1 MTTRT
6 NLVTNPSL
14 EVNATGWESNS
25 AFGGY
30 DVATVER
37 STDQGWSGS
46 ASLKVT
52 APAAVVGETWGNITS
67 TPVVVGKV
75 YTFSAYVWCAN
86 DAVAWADAVFME
98 RGPVV
103 DIPAS
108 TWTRVSVTF
117 VANADH
123 VFAGVGAEFVTTGF
137 NYFIDGALLEEAYN
151 LDGYFDGSTTDT
163 ADVTYAW
170 TGTAHASTS
179 TAVSPDPEAP
189 ARLSAMDALRLEVQA
204 DPEPGQ
210 LVNLVENPS
219 GELGGYG
226 WNTPIAGSFLNG
238 FFSTEDDR
246 FVLQYVGATNAG
258 GSYFRTES
266 MPMSAGQYVAA
277 RWHYITSQSGAYRAR
292 ISFLDANGSILSSTS
307 YTNVSAATDNTSVN
321 IGPYQAPTN
330 TVFVRL
336 AIEVGDPGGVYP
348 IAIQQAAIRFTDVT
362 VAVAATSAALGTT
375 RTNVITNPS
384 AETNTSGWTGI
395 NSTLTRGTVF
405 SVPVVGSAYFRLEKT
420 AGGQGI
426 HLQESAVGSSSH
438 VVAAGQT
445 WRIAAAL
452 RASNVAAGSYFG
464 IQVYWSNASG
474 SNVAGGWKNI
484 ATVDMTALDTWHDID
499 TTVQVPTS
507 TSRMALRF
515 YVVGP
520 GGAVVPTGGLLAVD
534 AIIAERYNG
543 TTSVGYFD
551 GSTSASGGWS
561 YAWSGTTNNSAS
573 TATTSNLAFVEP
585 VPFIDVL
592 GDIRELSVVRE
603 ELNVGTLSATVVNP
617 DLSPAVAE
625 TLRPGRKF
633 RLVLNPSPASSGI
646 SPLSFGGWTE
656 PLITGKLDNA
666 KVEYRPLENNPAR
679 RAIITLT
686 AVDAIA
692 LLANA
697 KRPNTVGTVP
707 ELPYVLEGAG
717 VPWRCDG
724 ESGQVSSANVVVAND
739 GASALDQVAI
749 TRDTVGGYAWVDR
762 RGLLRVNSIMP
773 GVELGTVTNG
783 SMTAPLDLQVWTAA
797 FANDLQIVTSP
808 SPAHSGTCLMGQ
820 PLGNNS
826 QFIFMQGNP
835 AFQSSRIRVSGGQ
848 EIDATAWVRSNVS
861 RLATLYFGFFDQ
873 DGDLISFLFNETG
886 MATATPVGS
895 WEERTRSFTVP
906 PTAYYMSVQVAFIHA
921 SGSNLPTT
929 DRHYIDSVSISTPD
943 ALMTDLDET
952 VYNHNFVVDYDT
964 DRAINSVEIHRQWTH
979 PAEGPQETVYGPY
992 TDAESVSEW
1001 GTRHASV
1008 TVAGTAVADIPDLAA
1023 AILEKNATP
1032 EVRVQSLQI
1041 PINRNTL
1048 QYATLDLYDL
1058 VHVTNEAVGVDA
1070 HMRVTGITHSIA
1082 ANPTP
1087 GSSDRW
1093 LMTINFASENAIA
1106 TPTEAPAL
1114 PGSKADSELYVDL
1127 VKNGSTFS
1135 VPHNS
1140 TTLPTGW
1147 TVNANTGGGTLAGA
1161 SKVVT
1166 TSGLHAI
1173 SGTASFVSGNPGRRT
1188 VLLRVDGNDIARDE
1202 VFTEDAV
1209 TLNAA
1214 NTVYVN
1220 AGQTVAMYVFQT
1232 QSPSGSLN
1240 LFGDSFRNHFT
1251 VARIGG

>member
-1 MTTRT
+1 VTTRT

-14 EVNATGWESNS
+14 EVNATGWQSNS

-30 DVATVER
+30 DVATVAR
-37 STDQGWSGS
+37 STARGWRGS
-46 ASLKVT
+46 ASLQIT

-137 NYFIDGALLEEAYN
+137 TYFIDSALLEEAYN

-189 ARLSAMDALRLEVQA
+189 ARLSAVDALRLEVQT

-210 LVNLVENPS
+210 LVNLVENPT

-226 WNTPIAGSFLNG
+226 WNTPIAGSVLDG
-238 FFSTEDDR
+238 FFDVVDQR
-246 FVLQYVGATNAG
+246 WVLRYIGSQNAG

-277 RWHYITSQSGAYRAR
+277 RWRYVESSAGVYRAR
-292 ISFLDANGSILSSTS
+292 ISFLDANQSVISSTTYFS
-307 YTNVSAATDNTSVN
+307 YNSSTDDVDAN
-321 IGPYQAPTN
+321 IGPYLAPAN

-336 AIEVGDPGGVYP
+336 AFEVGDPGGTYP
-348 IAIQQAAIRFTDVT
+348 ISLRQAHLRITNVT
-362 VAVAATSAALGTT
+362 VAVAATSAELGTS
-375 RTNVITNPS
+375 RTNVIANPS

-420 AGGQGI
+420 SSGQGI
-426 HLQESAVGSSSH
+426 HLQESAVGSSAH

-474 SNVAGGWKNI
+474 SNLGGGWKNI

-551 GSTSASGGWS
+551 GSTTASGGWS
-561 YAWSGTTNNSAS
+561 YAWTGTTNNSAS

-585 VPFIDVL
+585 VPYADVL

-617 DLSPAVAE
+617 DLSPAIAE

-633 RLVLNPSPASSGI
+633 RLMLNPDPASSDI
-646 SPLSFGGWTE
+646 SPLAFGGWTE

-686 AVDAIA
+686 AVDPIA

-697 KRPNTVGTVP
+697 KRPNTVGTVE
-707 ELPYVLEGAG
+707 ELPYVIEGAG
-717 VPWRCDG
+717 VPWRTNG
-724 ESGQVSSANVVVAND
+724 SSSQIASADVVVEND

-762 RGLLRVNSIMP
+762 FGVLRVYSVLP
-773 GVELGTVTNG
+773 GVEVQQINNGTFTSGFDPWLPLFANLT
-783 SMTAPLDLQVWTAA
+783 STAP
-797 FANDLQIVTSP
+797 P
-808 SPAHSGTCLMGQ
+808 SPLSGNAAQLQ
-820 PLGNNS
+820 PHGDSSSAVL
-826 QFIFMQGNP
+826 IQGNP
-835 AFQSSRIRVSGGQ
+835 LWDGTVLRVAGGQ
-848 EIDATAWVRSNVS
+848 EIEATAWVRSNVS
-861 RLATLYFGFFDQ
+861 RLCTLYFQFFDK
-873 DGDLISFLFNETG
+873 DDNVISAIYNSVGE
-886 MATATPVGS
+886 ATATS
-895 WEERTRSFTVP
+895 TSAWQERTRSFTVP
-906 PTAYYMSVQVAFIHA
+906 AGAYRMAVQVAFIHA

-929 DRHYIDSVSISTPD
+929 DRHWVDNVSYQVVQP
-943 ALMTDLDET
+943 LVPDLDET

-1001 GTRHASV
+1001 GTKHASV

-1041 PINRNTL
+1041 PINRDTL

-1114 PGSKADSELYVDL
+1114 PGSTADSELYVDME
-1127 VKNGSTFS
+1127 KNGSAQSITNG
-1135 VPHNS
+1135 VPTVVS
-1140 TTLPTGW
+1140 GW
-1147 TVNANTGGGTLAGA
+1147 TVNANVGGGTLAGS
-1161 SKVVT
+1161 SKVIT
-1166 TSGLHAI
+1166 TPGLHAI
-1173 SGTASFVSGNPGRRT
+1173 SGTATFVASAGTTTTRR
-1188 VLLRVDGNDIARDE
+1188 LLMIQVNGVDVARQEVETGDIVSLHAS
-1202 VFTEDAV
+1202 
-1209 TLNAA
+1209 
-1214 NTVYVN
+1214 NTVFVD
-1220 AGQTVAMYVFQT
+1220 AGDTVQMAVYQN
-1232 QSPSGSLN
+1232 SGGSLN
-1240 LFGDSFRNHFT
+1240 IDGAANRSHFT
-1251 VARIGG
+1251 VVRLGG